1 MSNTVPHPKTK
12 KKTTSTLVQYKD
24 AYLVQYKDGVD
35 IVDPVT
41 GKNRWSKT
49 MRAAKWNLSV
59 WRRLCQEFSTQSK
72 EPLPA
77 VG

>member
-1 MSNTVPHPKTK
+1 MSNTVHHPKTK

-41 GKNRWSKT
+41 GKTRWSKT
-49 MRAAKWNLSV
+49 MQAAKWNLSV
-59 WRRLCQEFSTQSK
+59 WRRLCQEFSPKSK